1 MKSKKKIIISGVD
14 LDRLERAY
22 NKILEWFFAFP
33 EKEVS
38 LNDVAE
44 QLQIAKTTAN
54 LVITQLVK
62 DGFLTVSILGKLWRI
77 KANQQHIWFTT
88 RKIPFNLRLV
98 YESGIIAWVERE
110 MQDAKTIILFGSY
123 RKGDDMESS
132 DIDIAVEVTG
142 EQDLDVWEAVI
153 PKLNYR
159 TNVNVNIHRFSRKKI
174 DINLFAN
181 IANGVILKGFLEVQP

>member
-1 MKSKKKIIISGVD
+1 MKSKKNTVIRGVD
-14 LDRLERAY
+14 PDKLERAHD
-22 NKILEWFFAFP
+22 KILEWFFAFP

-44 QLQIAKTTAN
+44 KLQIAKTTAN
-54 LVITQLVK
+54 VIITQLVK

-77 KANQQHIWFTT
+77 KANQQHIWFTK
-88 RKIPFNLRLV
+88 RKIPFNLQLV
-98 YESGIIAWVERE
+98 YESGIISWVERE

-132 DIDIAVEVTG
+132 DIDIAVEVTS
-142 EQDLDVWEAVI
+142 EQDLDIWKAVI
-153 PKLNYR
+153 PKLSYR

-181 IANGVILKGFLEVQP
+181 IANGIILKGFLEVRP